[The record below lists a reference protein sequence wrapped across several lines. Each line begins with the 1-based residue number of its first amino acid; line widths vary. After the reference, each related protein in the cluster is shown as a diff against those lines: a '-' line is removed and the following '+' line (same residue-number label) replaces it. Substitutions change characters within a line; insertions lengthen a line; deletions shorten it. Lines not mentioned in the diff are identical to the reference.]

1 MITGRIK
8 QIETMGLVD
17 GPGVRIVIFM
27 QGCTLRCLF
36 CHNPEM
42 WSFDG
47 GITITPEEILNTV
60 LKYKNYF
67 GEEGGVTFSGGEP
80 LSQPKFLIQCLKL
93 CKEHDINT
101 CIDTA
106 GVGDSAYYEEILK
119 YTDLVLFS
127 IKGLTEV
134 DYKKISK
141 GSMSKSLEFL
151 NTCQKLNK
159 KMWIR
164 SVIIPSINDTDEYI
178 EGLAYFIKPLSNIEK
193 VELLPYHT
201 MGVSKYKE
209 LGIDYSL
216 IDTKAMNIEKVKA
229 LQEKLNKLLNL

>member
-1 MITGRIK
+1 MITGKIK

-17 GPGVRIVIFM
+17 GPGVRVVIFM
-27 QGCTLRCLF
+27 QGCTLRCIF

-42 WSFDG
+42 WSLEG
-47 GITITPEEILNTV
+47 GITITPDEVLNTV

-80 LSQPKFLIQCLKL
+80 LAQPKFLIECLKL
-93 CKEHDINT
+93 CKEHNIHT

-106 GVGDSAYYEEILK
+106 GVGNNSYFEEVLK

-127 IKGLTEV
+127 IKGLTEEE
-134 DYKKISK
+134 YQKISK
-141 GSMSKSLEFL
+141 GSMNKSLEFL
-151 NTCQKLNK
+151 NLCRSLNK

-164 SVIIPSINDTDEYI
+164 SVIVPGINDTEEYI
-178 EGLAYFIKPLSNIEK
+178 ESLAEFIKPLSNILK
-193 VELLPYHT
+193 VELLSYHT

-216 IDTKAMNIEKVKA
+216 IDTKPMGIDKTKKF
-229 LQEKLNKLLNL
+229 QEKLNKLLNI